1 MRSFTCFN
9 SWVSRECPIE
19 GGQALTVSPMLE
31 NSTATFNNTLGGTK
45 GKGFIG
51 TVNGRAVA
59 VQVYAVGPLAGQF
72 ATAVVRW
79 R

>member
-1 MRSFTCFN
+1 M
-9 SWVSRECPIE
+9 
-19 GGQALTVSPMLE
+19 SPMLE